1 VLLAPLVAAGSA
13 HGATLQAGVGKADIT
28 PRTGYYLG
36 GWTRQDR
43 VAQGQHTRLWS
54 RALVLQRGERKVALV
69 AVDLFM
75 VPGGLVK
82 HVGDALASRGF
93 SESNLLVSASHTQR
107 CGAPMPTAGP
117 RAPGGGAPR
126 STASP
131 RTGASMRTW
140 RTTAS

>member
-13 HGATLQAGVGKADIT
+13 HAASLQAGVGKADIT

-43 VAQGQHTRLWS
+43 VAQAQHTRLWV
-54 RALVLQRGERKVALV
+54 RALVLQRGDRKVALV
-69 AVDLFM
+69 AVDLFI

-93 SESNLLVSASHTQR
+93 SESNLLSRRRTR
-107 CGAPMPTAGP
+107 TRGP
-117 RAPGGGAPR
+117 ADTRTSRP
-126 STASP
+126 STPPPPASP
-131 RTGASMRTW
+131 RSPTR
-140 RTTAS
+140 